1 MSADIPKDKKLL
13 RHWSMDL
20 SSELEPNSRNMIDT
34 DAQSQKDNCNAYTVQ
49 IPVVN
54 HSTSNNFVNTDNSGI
69 NHVDNSRIVQH
80 SSSNSFSTNPLLFPL
95 LLNTN
100 LIQGQLQSDVASEPL
115 AQNQSG
121 PQAVLSRALLQNPGQ
136 QEQLIRYQVENL
148 QRLVQEQNKLISLI
162 NPGLVLSPALS
173 PQLLGL
179 APGLFPGLGTT
190 SLAVTTTHS
199 KENTPS
205 LATPPSLENNS
216 PLESTELSPL
226 DQTTDENIPEKE
238 EAQPR
243 NLSPIKEESGEQAD
257 EQCPV
262 SPFGMRRRQ
271 SINPEE
277 RPIRPGV
284 GVRQKTFEEFVEE
297 QIKVD
302 SEDKKQLQYGQSQ
315 CEPSQDDWTL
325 SSALVGQDLEEVK
338 VLPKKSFLKRGEGI
352 SRIEK
357 SKENLL
363 KEQRRAPQA
372 QLPKQVGFTNQ
383 HRHSLPTLQDTEKFQ
398 VRKRPV
404 LIRQI
409 SSPNVMV
416 SRGKRVIPTHDYKA
430 EAMDT
435 EYQHSSKEFAQH
447 LKDKKTTQNQAGINN
462 KVMDEKPA
470 SRGTLRSRSFSLEV
484 PESLVFCLTEKEN
497 KQKMDKHKTSK
508 ESPKAQLSVTKE
520 VRCQGLATEK
530 QSSDHSYGTQPYR
543 IGPNIGFK
551 KINDRIVK
559 VADGAAQS
567 SESGSEKSVKDLQDA
582 RQVCET
588 KVMKS
593 EPPSSNSDRTS
604 SEDDPKSQCHELPTK
619 EIPQTLGHLD
629 RNLDLSDDDYASD
642 APSGL
647 EDVVSRN
654 YTPRN
659 LTLLIESS
667 STSSS
672 EDSDNELVN
681 FQWNKT
687 TASSRASSY
696 QRSRSAGKEK
706 AGKIGAMPEDKSDTS
721 AKAYLQPPSTSDL
734 VANLFP
740 GFKTKAKVQS
750 QSNVAVESTS
760 TESNASKHDTEVWHS
775 EMDYHRSNNSVLD
788 NMKEEQERAM
798 QLLRRKMDHF
808 ELEKCE
814 EQHPLEECK
823 KQEMKKREILKKL
836 SATPTPEKND
846 NEEFQILKQQITA
859 LQQEFKKKETRWST
873 AHGRLRDQVEALA
886 KENLE
891 LRDELKL
898 SERHRREAMKKVEV
912 TSIPSRKSETQ
923 VSEAILMGTVHVRR
937 EDRPP
942 AGHKSRSSTP
952 VGRKTPFERQAAVE
966 PQAKVEEKSEIV
978 KIAVR
983 DSRDKNVSQSQ
994 SAPPPGRRTPQPRP
1008 LDTEAAVHRFVT
1020 SLLRSKDRMSP
1031 VPNLNVG
1038 RQNNAHNSAK
1048 GRLSSHSGSSEDAPD
1063 TRARNQE
1070 KHNSKSQSSNDE
1082 AGTVSRSRERPA
1094 CVMERR
1100 SRSATPSGRKTPSS
1114 GKVTLEAEYKEVRP
1128 KPVLSGRASPYVS
1141 SKGNDSEIREETHY
1155 PDGKTEQVLA
1165 SGHRIITFRNG
1176 TKKEIDADGKSVTVT
1191 FFNGDVKKMMS
1202 DERVIYYYAD
1212 AQTTHTMYPN
1222 GLEVLQ
1228 FPNNQIEKHHPN
1240 GTKEIIFPDQ
1250 TVKHLYTDGREESV
1264 FPDGTVVKLEKN
1276 GEKIVIFNNGQ
1287 REIHTSQYK
1296 RREYP
1301 DGTIKTVYSNGRQET
1316 KYSSG
1321 RFRIKDKE
1329 GNIILDKK

>member
-1 MSADIPKDKKLL
+1 MSADIPNDKKLL
-13 RHWSMDL
+13 KQWSMDL
-20 SSELEPNSRNMIDT
+20 SSALQPNSLNMSDT
-34 DAQSQKDNCNAYTVQ
+34 DAQAQKDNCNVFTVQ

-54 HSTSNNFVNTDNSGI
+54 HSTSNSFVNTDNSGF
-69 NHVDNSRIVQH
+69 NHVVNSQIGQD
-80 SSSNSFSTNPLLFPL
+80 SSSNSFSTNPLLFPH

-121 PQAVLSRALLQNPGQ
+121 QQAMLSRALLQNPGQ
-136 QEQLIRYQVENL
+136 QEQLIRYQMENL
-148 QRLVQEQNKLISLI
+148 QRLVQEQNKLISLM

-190 SLAVTTTHS
+190 SMAITATHS

-205 LATPPSLENNS
+205 PATPPSLENNS
-216 PLESTELSPL
+216 TLESTELSPL
-226 DQTTDENIPEKE
+226 DQTTDENIPEKD
-238 EAQPR
+238 EALPR
-243 NLSPIKEESGEQAD
+243 NLSPIKEESGEQVE
-257 EQCPV
+257 EQSPV
-262 SPFGMRRRQ
+262 SPFGMRRRP

-297 QIKVD
+297 QLKVD
-302 SEDKKQLQYGQSQ
+302 TEDKKQLQHGQSQ
-315 CEPSQDDWTL
+315 CQPSQDDWTL

-383 HRHSLPTLQDTEKFQ
+383 RRRSLPTLQGTEKFQ

-404 LIRQI
+404 LTRQI

-416 SRGKRVIPTHDYKA
+416 SRGKKVIPSHDYKA
-430 EAMDT
+430 EAIDT
-435 EYQHSSKEFAQH
+435 EYHGSNEEFAQQ
-447 LKDKKTTQNQAGINN
+447 LKDKKTTQNRAGINN

-470 SRGTLRSRSFSLEV
+470 IRGTLRSRSFSLEV
-484 PESLVFCLTEKEN
+484 PESLAFCLTEKEN
-497 KQKMDKHKTSK
+497 QQKMDEHKTLK

-530 QSSDHSYGTQPYR
+530 QSSDHSYGIQPYR

-559 VADGAAQS
+559 VQS
-567 SESGSEKSVKDLQDA
+567 SESRSEKSVKDSQDD

-588 KVMKS
+588 KVMKF

-619 EIPQTLGHLD
+619 EIPQRLGHLD

-647 EDVVSRN
+647 EDVVSRS

-672 EDSDNELVN
+672 EDSDNELMN

-696 QRSRSAGKEK
+696 QRSRSAEKEK
-706 AGKIGAMPEDKSDTS
+706 AGKSGAMPEDKNDTS

-740 GFKTKAKVQS
+740 GLKTKPKVQS

-760 TESNASKHDTEVWHS
+760 TENNASKHDTQVWLS
-775 EMDYHRSNNSVLD
+775 EMDHHRSDNSVLD

-798 QLLRRKMDHF
+798 QLLRRRMGHF

-814 EQHPLEECK
+814 EQHPLEEYK
-823 KQEMKKREILKKL
+823 KQEMKKRQILKKL
-836 SATPTPEKND
+836 SATPTPEKNA
-846 NEEFQILKQQITA
+846 NEEFQILKEQIAA
-859 LQQEFKKKETRWST
+859 LQQEFKKKETRWSA
-873 AHGRLRDQVEALA
+873 AHGRLRDQVEALT

-898 SERHRREAMKKVEV
+898 SERHRQEAVKKAEV
-912 TSIPSRKSETQ
+912 TSIPSKKAETQ
-923 VSEAILMGTVHVRR
+923 VSEAILMGTRHVRR

-952 VGRKTPFERQAAVE
+952 VGRKTPFERQVTVE
-966 PQAKVEEKSEIV
+966 PQVKVEEKSEIV

-983 DSRDKNVSQSQ
+983 EPRDKNVSQSE
-994 SAPPPGRRTPQPRP
+994 SAPPPGWRTPQPHKERETP
-1008 LDTEAAVHRFVT
+1008 LDTEATVHRFVT
-1020 SLLRSKDRMSP
+1020 NRLRSKDRMSP

-1082 AGTVSRSRERPA
+1082 AGTVPRSRERPA
-1094 CVMERR
+1094 CAMERR
-1100 SRSATPSGRKTPSS
+1100 SRSATPNGRKTPSS
-1114 GKVTLEAEYKEVRP
+1114 GKATLEEIKP

-1141 SKGNDSEIREETHY
+1141 SKGKDSEIREETQY

-1165 SGHRIITFRNG
+1165 SGRRIITFRNG

-1250 TVKHLYTDGREESV
+1250 TVKHLYSDGREESI

-1276 GEKIVIFNNGQ
+1276 GEKIVVFNNGQ